1 VITGFGNTDLHKT
14 SESKGKGK
22 GDQNYFS
29 TPILSG
35 EHAEMRKGNIRT
47 FMDRADDEGVAHR
60 PISKS
65 CELDYVEPYSFLSR
79 TQIALVAGW
88 AMTVLKSQGMALNR
102 VVVNLSK
109 SFEEG
114 QLYVALSWAQSLQ
127 GLNAEGLGYQLRR
140 NEQVRQL
147 LCEKFG
153 IR

>member
-1 VITGFGNTDLHKT
+1 VN
-14 SESKGKGK
+14 
-22 GDQNYFS
+22 
-29 TPILSG
+29 
-35 EHAEMRKGNIRT
+35 
-47 FMDRADDEGVAHR
+47 
-60 PISKS
+60 
-65 CELDYVEPYSFLSR
+65 ELGGVEPYSFLSR

-147 LCEKFG
+147 LYEKFG